1 MNIFN
6 GESKERGVPGK
17 RPFEV
22 RARLGNPRSAVDFQK
37 DAVSRMQIDYITCGE
52 IL

>member
-22 RARLGNPRSAVDFQK
+22 RARLGNPRSAVDFQN
-37 DAVSRMQIDYITCGE
+37 VQIDYITCGE